1 MNVAFDPW
9 IPVVTLDGQPK
20 LASLREVLTEGH
32 LLADLAVRPH
42 ERVSLMR
49 LFLCVAHAALDGP
62 KDYDEWQ
69 KVPARLPGAAKK
81 YLDKWKDSF
90 DLFHPTKPWL
100 QIAGLKSGKGA
111 DEGWGPVSKLAFF
124 RATGAN
130 TTLFDH
136 EGLANDGRSF
146 PLWDTVL
153 SLLTFQC
160 FSPGGLISQV
170 VWGGTQTTKS
180 SKDGPCVSASM
191 VHGLVRRGD
200 LARTVQANLPTHEDV
215 AFAYGDRAIGRPVW
229 EQMPSSLKDG
239 SAQKNATESYVGRL
253 VPLTR
258 VVRLH
263 KDGRRMLMG
272 DGLAYPPFSNGFPA
286 EPTAVVVVRIK
297 DDKPGRELLDYRPG
311 QALWRELAAM
321 IVKRNSEGVGGPLSL
336 RSLGDEDA
344 CDLMVCALAR
354 KRGQATIVDT
364 TESVYAI
371 SPRLRTSE
379 GCAVYEAEAREAEEV
394 GRRLG
399 WAVEDYRRG
408 LDGGWKGRLKAAGL
422 RKGELLAKLRE
433 NASTQFWTSVEAS
446 ISLLFAHVD
455 ALGSE
460 RASATRDAWRAM
472 LSQAAREAYQA
483 VCGQETPR
491 QIKAFTEGWRKLLSR
506 PKKEETALQRKGAQQ

>member
-9 IPVVTLDGQPK
+9 IPVVSLDGQPK
-20 LASLREVLTEGH
+20 LASLCEVLTEGH
-32 LLADLAVRPH
+32 LLADLSVRPH

-62 KDYDEWQ
+62 RDYDEWQ
-69 KVPARLPGAAKK
+69 KVPERLPGAAKK
-81 YLDKWKDSF
+81 YLNKWKDSF
-90 DLFHPTKPWL
+90 ELFHPTKPWL
-100 QIAGLKSGKGA
+100 QIAGLKSGKCA

-136 EGLANDGRSF
+136 EGLANDGRSI
-146 PLWDTVL
+146 PLCETVL

-170 VWGGTQTTKS
+170 VWGGTLTTKS

-191 VHGLVRRGD
+191 VHGLVRRENV
-200 LARTVQANLPTHEDV
+200 AWTVQANLPTHEDV
-215 AFAYGDRAIGRPVW
+215 AFAYGGHAIGRPVW
-229 EQMPSSLKDG
+229 EQMPRSLKDE
-239 SAQKNATESYVGRL
+239 SAKQNATESYAGRL

-263 KDGRRMLMG
+263 EDGQRMLMG
-272 DGLAYPPFSNGFPA
+272 DGLAYPPFSDGFPA
-286 EPTAVVVVRIK
+286 EPTAVVVVRVK
-297 DDKPGRELLDYRPG
+297 QDKPERGLLSYRPG
-311 QALWRELAAM
+311 KALWRELGAM
-321 IVKRNSEGVGGPLSL
+321 IVRRNAEGVGGPLSL
-336 RSLGDEDA
+336 RSLGETDT
-344 CDLMVCALAR
+344 CDLLVCALAR
-354 KRGQATIVDT
+354 DQATIVDT
-364 TESVYAI
+364 SESVYGI

-379 GCAVYEAEAREAEEV
+379 GRAIYEAEAHEAEEI
-394 GRRLG
+394 GRRLD
-399 WAVEDYRRG
+399 WAIEDYRRA
-408 LDGGWKGRLKAAGL
+408 LDGGWDGRLKGAGP

-446 ISLLFAHVD
+446 LSLLFVHVD
-455 ALGSE
+455 AL
-460 RASATRDAWRAM
+460 ASDQAVATRDAWRAM
-472 LSQAAREAYQA
+472 LSQAARGAYQA

-506 PKKEETALQRKGAQQ
+506 PKKEETALERKGAQQ